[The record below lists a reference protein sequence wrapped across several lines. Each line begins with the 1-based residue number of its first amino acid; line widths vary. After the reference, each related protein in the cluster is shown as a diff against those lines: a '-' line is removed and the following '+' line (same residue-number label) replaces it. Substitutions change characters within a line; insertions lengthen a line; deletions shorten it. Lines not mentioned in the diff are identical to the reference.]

1 MGKGF
6 MKEIYNYIFIVLV
19 YRNTDDLLEFIESAN
34 RLVPN
39 FKIVV
44 VNSYYDETTRKIVQS
59 IAERNNCDFIN
70 VENKGYSFGNNVGIE
85 YAAQKYTYKYLIVSN
100 PDIVIKKFDFNPDKN
115 NGDIIA
121 PYIVA
126 ASGKQQNP
134 MMVRRIKMSEWLIY
148 HGFKD
153 SSKILLTAGI
163 AINKISREF
172 ALRINRNCGEYQIY
186 CAHGSFLLL
195 SSKAIQKLG
204 VRPYDENMFL
214 FAEESVL
221 ARQAEKKHLK
231 TVYSNQI
238 QVFHKEDGSMKL
250 GGIVVN
256 KELAK
261 ANVYYYEH
269 YVKEN

>member
-1 MGKGF
+1 
-6 MKEIYNYIFIVLV
+6 MKEKYNYIFVVLV
-19 YRNTDDLLEFIESAN
+19 YRNTGDLLEFIESAN
-34 RLVPN
+34 QLVTN

-44 VNSYYDETTRKIVQS
+44 VNSYYDQTTRKAAQV
-59 IAERNNCDFIN
+59 IAESNNCDFIN

-85 YAAQKYTYKYLIVSN
+85 YATQKYTYKYLIVSN
-100 PDIVIKKFDFNPDKN
+100 PDIVIKKFDFDPDKK

-134 MMVRRIKMSEWLIY
+134 MMIRRIKVSEWLIY
-148 HGFKD
+148 HGFKN
-153 SSKILLTAGI
+153 SSKFLLTAGI
-163 AINKISREF
+163 AINRVSREI
-172 ALRINRNCGEYQIY
+172 ALRINWKRDEYPIY
-186 CAHGSFLLL
+186 CAHGSFVLL
-195 SSKAIQKLG
+195 SFGAIQKLG
-204 VRPYDENMFL
+204 DRPYDEKMFL

-221 ARQAEKKHLK
+221 ASQAEKKNLK
-231 TVYSNQI
+231 TVYNKQI

-261 ANVYYYEH
+261 ANIYYYEH
-269 YVKEN
+269 YVREN